1 MKIEGRRTSK
11 NVDDRR
17 MSGGKVAAVGGGGIT
32 LIGVVIYFLTGNTG
46 ALNLAQAPAT
56 QQCTTCE
63 CQCEK
68 STDKNCMENCKKS
81 VDPEQER
88 LAHFSSVIL
97 ASTED
102 VWTTIFS
109 ENQQQYIPP
118 KLVLFSKQTHSKCG
132 QAQSE
137 TGPFYCPADQT
148 VYIDLAFFMDLKKFI
163 GVSGDFAYAYIIA
176 HEVGHHV
183 QYLTGTMRE
192 VNRLSSMGTK
202 QQANELSVR
211 QELQADFYAGV
222 WAHHEKQRFQSITDQ
237 DIKLAQDAAGA
248 VGDDSLGHS
257 HETFT
262 HGSAEQRARYFKA
275 GMTTGRRDGADHV
288 YTVAYSQL

>member
-1 MKIEGRRTSK
+1 LKIEGRRTSK

-17 MSGGKVAAVGGGGIT
+17 KGTKVAAAGGGAIAI
-32 LIGVVIYFLTGNTG
+32 IGLLLYFITGNTG
-46 ALNLAQAPAT
+46 ALNLAQAPSA
-56 QQCTTCE
+56 QCTTCE

-68 STDKNCMENCKKS
+68 SNDKNCIDNCKKS
-81 VDPEQER
+81 VDPEEER

-102 VWTTIFS
+102 VWTSVFS
-109 ENQQQYIPP
+109 EHQLNYVPP

-137 TGPFYCPADQT
+137 TGPFYCPADQS
-148 VYIDLAFFMDLKKFI
+148 VYIDLNFFMNLKRYI

-183 QYLTGTMRE
+183 QYLTGSMRE
-192 VNRLSSMGTK
+192 VNRLSAMGSK
-202 QQANELSVR
+202 KQANELSVR
-211 QELQADFYAGV
+211 QELQADYYAGV
-222 WAHHEKQRFQSITDQ
+222 WAHHENERFKSLSDK
-237 DIKLAQDAAGA
+237 DIKIALEAAAA
-248 VGDDSLGHS
+248 VGDDSLGHQ

-262 HGSAEQRARYFKA
+262 HGSAEQRSRYLKLGFS
-275 GMTTGRRDGADHV
+275 TGKMKGADSV
-288 YTVAYSQL
+288 YTVSYTDL